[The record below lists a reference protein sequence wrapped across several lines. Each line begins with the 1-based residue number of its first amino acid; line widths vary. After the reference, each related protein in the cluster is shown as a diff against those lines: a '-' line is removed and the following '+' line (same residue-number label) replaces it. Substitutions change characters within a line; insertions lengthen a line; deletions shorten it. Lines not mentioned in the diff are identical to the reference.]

1 MAGLIGGK
9 PLTDLSDELHW
20 SDATC
25 DRVHLI
31 RHNVV
36 LPLTQHEATHTR
48 PSHPPATSQH
58 TIERVR
64 VTSYTQSQVLL
75 LPFLVADGFQSES
88 RAGELSEA
96 HDDVLQA
103 LRHGQTLDSVIH
115 EDRHGWR
122 EHELPKNT
130 QQNSTK
136 YQGH

>member
-1 MAGLIGGK
+1 M
-9 PLTDLSDELHW
+9 
-20 SDATC
+20 
-25 DRVHLI
+25 
-31 RHNVV
+31 
-36 LPLTQHEATHTR
+36 
-48 PSHPPATSQH
+48 
-58 TIERVR
+58 
-64 VTSYTQSQVLL
+64 L

-103 LRHGQTLDSVIH
+103 LRHGQTLASVIH